1 MMNKKQIYF
10 IHPSITYNSRT
21 ERYTNELIKSEI
33 GGNVKIISPS
43 KLSTKRIREWKEDLK
58 SCDAVVGLALEMKYT
73 ISVWT
78 VLEYAEEK
86 KIPVYTVEAG
96 EGGYNWKEGIVDDIE
111 KLSYEETRRFTRDI
125 SLGSTSEMVTGLLF
139 GRRSKY

>member
-1 MMNKKQIYF
+1 MTQRQVYF

-21 ERYTNELIKSEI
+21 ERYTFDLIKSEI
-33 GGNVKIISPS
+33 GDDVKIISPS
-43 KLSTKRIREWKEDLK
+43 TLSTNRVRKWKEDVVA
-58 SCDAVVGLALEMKYT
+58 CHAVVGLALERKYT

-86 KIPVYTVEAG
+86 KIPVYTVEVD
-96 EGGYNWKEGIVDDIE
+96 EGGYNWKEGIVDDVE
-111 KLSYEETRRFTRDI
+111 KLSYEETRRFARDI
-125 SLGSTSEMVTGLLF
+125 TLGSTREMFTGLIF

>member
-1 MMNKKQIYF
+1 MNKKQVYF
-10 IHPSITYNSRT
+10 IQPSITYNSRT
-21 ERYTNELIKSEI
+21 ERYTNDLIKSEI
-33 GGNVKIISPS
+33 GGDVKIISPS
-43 KLSTKRIREWKEDLK
+43 KLSTKRIRKWKEDLK

-86 KIPVYTVEAG
+86 KIPVYTVEVD
-96 EGGYNWKEGIVDDIE
+96 EGGYNWKEGIVEDIE